1 MPSPPAPSPRF
12 ADRGFTLV
20 EMIVTVGII
29 VVLMGVMVPVL
40 KGIQAEARSA
50 GCMSN
55 LRQIGTG
62 LEAYRQRNRDL
73 LPMCEFIPVATD
85 DGPQGGLPNLLDGTL
100 PKDAAIWRCPGDFD
114 EDESLS
120 TGTSYLYMPG
130 LLRYTPQIQL
140 ATARAMVPYLM
151 NPAMSERMRNRMR
164 NDTESKLVSLFYEK
178 TPGGFAVVT
187 DSQDRHAYG
196 DRNPRNA
203 LYLDGSVRILEQAS
217 EEAAD

>member
-1 MPSPPAPSPRF
+1 MTAAHAQPAR
-12 ADRGFTLV
+12 AFTLV
-20 EMIVTVGII
+20 ELLVTMGVIVA
-29 VVLMGVMVPVL
+29 LMGVLIPTL

-55 LRQIGTG
+55 LRQVGTAI
-62 LEAYRQRNRDL
+62 ETYRQRNKDL

-100 PKDAAIWRCPGDFD
+100 AKDSPIWKCPADFD

-130 LLRYTPQIQL
+130 LIRFTPQIQI
-140 ATARAMVPYLM
+140 ATQQAMIPYLM
-151 NPAMSERMRNRMR
+151 NPSMNERMRNRMR
-164 NDTESKLVSLFYEK
+164 NETESKLVSIFYEK
-178 TPGGFAVVT
+178 SPEGFAIVT

-203 LYLDGSVRILEQAS
+203 LYLDGGVRVLQTS
-217 EEAAD
+217 DQEAVD